1 MLGLSFSS
9 ELDWG
14 SCLVSITKTTYK
26 NIGVLICSVK
36 FLSSDVDFVFINLP

>member
-9 ELDWG
+9 EYDSG

-26 NIGVLICSVK
+26 KIEVLICSIK
-36 FLSSDVDFVFINLP
+36 FLSSDVDFVFTNLP